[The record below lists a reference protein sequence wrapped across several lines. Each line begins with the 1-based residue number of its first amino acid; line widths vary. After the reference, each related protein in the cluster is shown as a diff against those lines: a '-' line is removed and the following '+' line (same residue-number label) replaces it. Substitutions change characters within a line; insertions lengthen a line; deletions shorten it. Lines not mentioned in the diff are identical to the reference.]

1 MAVKKLLKYAKGM
14 VKDSCY
20 VYFMNHKPVDDQ
32 MILLESKKGV
42 EVGGNILRILE
53 ELRSGRYEA
62 YKVYLS
68 VESGRMEYAEKLLD
82 NYGIEGVR
90 LVEFYGIR
98 YFELL
103 ATAGFLITDTT
114 FPRRFIKRSGQIY
127 MNTWHGTSFKKLGK
141 DIPSGAY
148 AIGNVQRNL
157 LMTDYLVSPSRYAAE
172 KLRDAHNLENLYQGT
187 YIYAGYPRNQ
197 VFFRVTKGKGSDEPQ
212 ESAGR
217 SVVPRQENA
226 GINTEPWQERAGMS
240 TERQQEKP
248 VRKYCYMPT
257 WRGVVTEQYTE
268 EMKRGQVQEIKKYLD
283 RLDRELEDC
292 ELLYVRLHPFVGQKI
307 SFEGYR
313 HIRAFEE
320 FTDPYETLAEA
331 DCLVTDYSSVF
342 FDYANRKDGKI
353 IFFLYDRNKFAAERD
368 FYGDIEEFPFPVTQ
382 NITELLRELRTPKQ
396 YDDTEFRNKYCP
408 FDGPDAAKKLCAM
421 LLSGEQPESMGQ
433 PEYMERPETTGRS
446 KSVKQAEDIGQ
457 YSRILAESEAGNG
470 KKNLLFYVGALKRNG
485 LTTSFLNLMENINP
499 EAFNYYASFQEEY
512 LESEPL
518 RLEVLPGFVKV
529 APISKGWNLTFMEAL
544 ASFVIYKLGID
555 APFFQKYL
563 RRFYRREY
571 TRNYGFAR
579 FDWCI
584 HFSGYE
590 KKVIGFFEEASCK
603 RAIFVHND
611 MLKEVE
617 TRHNQHLPTLRRA
630 YREYD
635 LVAAVTEDIY
645 ERTLPISG
653 KKENL
658 RVIHNCHAWHKVLE
672 RAEQEI
678 RFDETTCCTC
688 SKEKLEQLLKDSRQ
702 KLITIGR
709 FSPEK
714 GHDMLLDA
722 FARYHEEVPDSVLI
736 IIGGIGE
743 LYEKT
748 WEKAKSLGL
757 EECVVLIKSI
767 QNPMPILKACDLF
780 VLSSLYE
787 GLGLVILEADTL
799 GLPVIS
805 TDVTGPRGFMTK
817 YGGYLVP
824 PDAEGLYQGMK
835 AFGRGEVPV
844 MKVNY
849 EEYNRVAVEEFMR
862 CMVDGG

>member
-20 VYFMNHKPVDDQ
+20 VYFMNHKPVDNK
-32 MILLESKKGV
+32 MILLESKKGA

-53 ELRSGRYEA
+53 ELRSGRYDV
-62 YKVYLS
+62 YRVYLS
-68 VESGRMEYAEKLLD
+68 IEGGRMEYAEKLLE
-82 NYGIEGVR
+82 NYGIRGVR

-98 YFELL
+98 YFKLL

-114 FPRRFIKRSGQIY
+114 FPRRFIKRSGQVY

-157 LMTDYLVSPSRYAAE
+157 LMADYLVSPSRYAAE

-197 VFFRVTKGKGSDEPQ
+197 VFFSKAKNKRRDEYLRENGQ
-212 ESAGR
+212 MSAGHLQAQ
-217 SVVPRQENA
+217 SGDDAAHLQ
-226 GINTEPWQERAGMS
+226 G
-240 TERQQEKP
+240 KP

-268 EMKRGQVQEIKKYLD
+268 EMKRSQAQEIKRYLD
-283 RLDRELEDC
+283 QLDEGLENC
-292 ELLYVRLHPFVGQKI
+292 ELLYVRLHPFAGQMI

-313 HIRAFEE
+313 HIRGFEE
-320 FTDPYETLAEA
+320 YTDPYEVLAEA
-331 DCLVTDYSSVF
+331 DCLITDYSSVF

-353 IFFLYDRNKFAAERD
+353 IFFLYDRDKFAAERD

-396 YDDTEFRNKYCP
+396 YDDAEFRNEYCP

-421 LLSGEQPESMGQ
+421 LLEGGHPESMEQSETKGQ
-433 PEYMERPETTGRS
+433 PEHIEKCDGF
-446 KSVKQAEDIGQ
+446 
-457 YSRILAESEAGNG
+457 LAEKAAGNG

-485 LTTSFLNLMENINP
+485 LTTSFLNLMENIDP
-499 EAFNYYASFQEEY
+499 EAFNYYASFQEDY
-512 LESEPL
+512 LETEPA
-518 RLEVLPGFVKV
+518 RLGILPAFVNA
-529 APISKGWNLTFMEAL
+529 APISKGWNLTLMEAF
-544 ASFVIYKLGID
+544 ASFVIYKLD
-555 APFFQKYL
+555 MDVPFFQKYL
-563 RRFYRREY
+563 RRFYKREY

-590 KKVIGFFEEASCK
+590 KKVIGFFEEAPCR
-603 RAIFVHND
+603 RAVFVHND
-611 MLKEVE
+611 MLKEAE

-630 YREYD
+630 YREYN

-645 ERTLPISG
+645 ERTLLISG

-658 RVIHNCHAWHKVLE
+658 RVIHNCHAWKRVLE
-672 RAEQEI
+672 KAEQEI
-678 RFDETTCCTC
+678 SFDHTTCCTC
-688 SKEKLEQLLKDSRQ
+688 SKERLEQLLEGSGQ

-722 FARYHEEVPDSVLI
+722 FARYHEEAPDSVLI

-743 LYEKT
+743 LYDKT

-757 EECVVLIKSI
+757 EKRVILIKSI

-805 TDVTGPRGFMTK
+805 TNVTGPRGFMTR
-817 YGGYLVP
+817 YGGYLVS
-824 PDAEGLYQGMK
+824 PDAEGLYLGMK
-835 AFGRGEVPV
+835 AFSRGEVPV

-849 EEYNRVAVEEFMR
+849 EEYNRVAVEEFMK
-862 CMVDGG
+862 CISEMK